1 MAETIKKELN
11 MEQFEIKEEIVSIN
25 EEILPSST
33 VKDTSTVNINK
44 DDIKIEN
51 ADIQGKLH
59 NYSIKCTWIL
69 GLCTL
74 GEPHAWPCKAAH
86 GLFLATNI

>member
-33 VKDTSTVNINK
+33 VEDTCTVNLNK
-44 DDIKIEN
+44 DDIKMEN
-51 ADIQGKLH
+51 TDIQGKLH
-59 NYSIKCTWIL
+59 VCQNYSIKSKYILFMPGFVILKGAWIL
-69 GLCTL
+69 
-74 GEPHAWPCKAAH
+74 
-86 GLFLATNI
+86 